1 MTTTRE
7 IEPLPHDDDA
17 IRTALEDAHLPS
29 LLPAL
34 AQITGDR
41 SLLREDLFP
50 DTVTLAAEQGGLS
63 PEAQAAARE
72 LALETLAKWRD
83 SGSVVAPPPSLAE
96 VRGMMD
102 FLIGDHVSDDYL
114 PLLLEELAF
123 ADADARAPEWNKD
136 AIDAGRDMRVVV
148 IGAGMSGILAAHRL
162 KQAGVDYT
170 VVEKNGDV
178 GGTWFENTYPGARV
192 DSSNHAYSYS
202 FAQKFDWPYHHST
215 QEVLLEYFRDCADL
229 FGVRE
234 DIRFNTEVL
243 SVTYDDERCLWA
255 VRVRGPEG
263 GEETIEAEAV
273 ISAVGQLNRPKMPD
287 IAGLG
292 SFEGL
297 AFHSAQWDHSIDF
310 AGKSVGVI
318 GTGSSASQF
327 IPHLADDAA
336 EVRIFQRTPNWYAPA
351 PNYHERVAEGF
362 LWLLK
367 HVPTYAQWY
376 RFWLFWAISDG
387 FLPMVEVDDNWQP
400 GDEVTGEGNRQLRDL
415 LAGSLRKQLEGRPD
429 LIEKALP
436 NFPPASKRIVVDNG
450 SWPNT
455 LMREHVHLITEPI
468 SQVTPRGIL
477 TEDGEE
483 ARARRAGLRD
493 RLPGLEVPHAGEG
506 RGARRGRYAR
516 AVGRRRAR
524 LPGHHDSELPQLLL
538 PVRAEHEHRGER
550 QHRVL
555 LGVRGAVRAGVP
567 EVPAGERA
575 AGDRLPH
582 GRARCLQRTHR
593 RGQPE
598 AGVGR
603 FERAELVQERV
614 GAGGAELAVHAAG
627 VLAADEADGPRRLRA
642 ALGLHS
648 LGGHRLAEYLG
659 ASDKVV
665 VVAGHDPDAEVDGF
679 HVCEAAR
686 GEGKRGLT
694 ADGVVAEL
702 GGIELPGDALDRL
715 AAGIKQGEVEARQ
728 EAQVDELVGLGGE
741 VEVVI
746 EGNGDLGLGDGLD
759 LHVPDARLGD
769 VGGGLRGLLLPP
781 GGGGGSSSGGGGGGG
796 GRGRGV
802 GRGSLVRGRTAAAAG
817 EREGNGEHGQ
827 QPEGTAAARVRRH
840 QSRGGRPPRAT
851 SSMRT
856 PRSSV
861 T

>member
-1 MTTTRE
+1 M
-7 IEPLPHDDDA
+7 
-17 IRTALEDAHLPS
+17 
-29 LLPAL
+29 
-34 AQITGDR
+34 
-41 SLLREDLFP
+41 
-50 DTVTLAAEQGGLS
+50 EQG
-63 PEAQAAARE
+63 
-72 LALETLAKWRD
+72 RD
-83 SGSVVAPPPSLAE
+83 R
-96 VRGMMD
+96 RGA
-102 FLIGDHVSDDYL
+102 GH
-114 PLLLEELAF
+114 
-123 ADADARAPEWNKD
+123 
-136 AIDAGRDMRVVV
+136 AGRRHRGGDVGHPRGAPAEAGGRGVYAV
-148 IGAGMSGILAAHRL
+148 I
-162 KQAGVDYT
+162 
-170 VVEKNGDV
+170 EKNGDV

-202 FAQKFDWPYHHST
+202 FAQKFDWPYHHSP

-263 GEETIEAEAV
+263 AEETIEAEAV
-273 ISAVGQLNRPKMPD
+273 ISAVGQLNRPKMPN

-483 ARARRAGLRD
+483 
-493 RLPGLEVPHAGEG
+493 H
-506 RGARRGRYAR
+506 
-516 AVGRRRAR
+516 
-524 LPGHHDSELPQLLL
+524 
-538 PVRAEHEHRGER
+538 
-550 QHRVL
+550 
-555 LGVRGAVRAGVP
+555 
-567 EVPAGERA
+567 
-575 AGDRLPH
+575 
-582 GRARCLQRTHR
+582 
-593 RGQPE
+593 
-598 AGVGR
+598 
-603 FERAELVQERV
+603 
-614 GAGGAELAVHAAG
+614 
-627 VLAADEADGPRRLRA
+627 
-642 ALGLHS
+642 
-648 LGGHRLAEYLG
+648 
-659 ASDKVV
+659 
-665 VVAGHDPDAEVDGF
+665 
-679 HVCEAAR
+679 
-686 GEGKRGLT
+686 
-694 ADGVVAEL
+694 
-702 GGIELPGDALDRL
+702 ALD
-715 AAGIKQGEVEARQ
+715 V
-728 EAQVDELVGLGGE
+728 LVYGTGFQASKFLTP
-741 VEVVI
+741 VKV
-746 EGNGDLGLGDGLD
+746 
-759 LHVPDARLGD
+759 
-769 VGGGLRGLLLPP
+769 
-781 GGGGGSSSGGGGGGG
+781 
-796 GRGRGV
+796 V
-802 GRGSLVRGRTAAAAG
+802 GRGGVDMHEQWGGDARAYLGITIPNFPNFFFLYGPNTNIVV
-817 EREGNGEHGQ
+817 NGSIVYFSECEVQYVLECLKFLLESGQ
-827 QPEGTAAARVRRH
+827 QAIDCRTDVHDAYNERIDAGNLK
-840 QSRGGRPPRAT
+840 RAWGV
-851 SSMRT
+851 
-856 PRSSV
+856 SSV
-861 T
+861 PSWYKSESGRVAQNWPFTLLEYWQQTKRMDPADYVVL

>member
-72 LALETLAKWRD
+72 LALETLAAWRD
-83 SGSVVAPPPSLAE
+83 SGAVVAPPPSLAE

-102 FLIGDHVSDDYL
+102 FLIGDHVSDEYL

-136 AIDAGRDMRVVV
+136 ALDAGRDMRVVV

-162 KQAGVDYT
+162 KQAGVAYT
-170 VVEKNGDV
+170 VIEKNGDV

-483 ARARRAGLRD
+483 
-493 RLPGLEVPHAGEG
+493 H
-506 RGARRGRYAR
+506 
-516 AVGRRRAR
+516 
-524 LPGHHDSELPQLLL
+524 
-538 PVRAEHEHRGER
+538 
-550 QHRVL
+550 
-555 LGVRGAVRAGVP
+555 
-567 EVPAGERA
+567 
-575 AGDRLPH
+575 
-582 GRARCLQRTHR
+582 
-593 RGQPE
+593 
-598 AGVGR
+598 
-603 FERAELVQERV
+603 
-614 GAGGAELAVHAAG
+614 
-627 VLAADEADGPRRLRA
+627 
-642 ALGLHS
+642 
-648 LGGHRLAEYLG
+648 
-659 ASDKVV
+659 
-665 VVAGHDPDAEVDGF
+665 
-679 HVCEAAR
+679 
-686 GEGKRGLT
+686 
-694 ADGVVAEL
+694 
-702 GGIELPGDALDRL
+702 ALD
-715 AAGIKQGEVEARQ
+715 V
-728 EAQVDELVGLGGE
+728 LVYGTGFQASKFLTP
-741 VEVVI
+741 VKV
-746 EGNGDLGLGDGLD
+746 
-759 LHVPDARLGD
+759 
-769 VGGGLRGLLLPP
+769 
-781 GGGGGSSSGGGGGGG
+781 
-796 GRGRGV
+796 V
-802 GRGSLVRGRTAAAAG
+802 GRGGADLHEQWGGDARAYLGITIPNFPNFFFLYGPNTNIVV
-817 EREGNGEHGQ
+817 NGSIVYFSECEVQYVLECLKFLLESGQ
-827 QPEGTAAARVRRH
+827 QAIDCRTDVHDAYNERIDAGNLK
-840 QSRGGRPPRAT
+840 RAWGV
-851 SSMRT
+851 
-856 PRSSV
+856 SSV
-861 T
+861 PSWYKSESGRVAQNWPFTLLEYWQQTKRMDPADYVLL

>member
-72 LALETLAKWRD
+72 LALETLAAWRD

-102 FLIGDHVSDDYL
+102 FLIGDHVSDEYL

-123 ADADARAPEWNKD
+123 ADTDARAPEWNKD
-136 AIDAGRDMRVVV
+136 AIDAGRDMRVVI

-162 KQAGVDYT
+162 KQAGVDYA

-202 FAQKFDWPYHHST
+202 FAQKFDWPYHHSP

-263 GEETIEAEAV
+263 AEETIEAEAV
-273 ISAVGQLNRPKMPD
+273 ISAVGQLNRPKMPN

-483 ARARRAGLRD
+483 
-493 RLPGLEVPHAGEG
+493 H
-506 RGARRGRYAR
+506 
-516 AVGRRRAR
+516 
-524 LPGHHDSELPQLLL
+524 
-538 PVRAEHEHRGER
+538 
-550 QHRVL
+550 
-555 LGVRGAVRAGVP
+555 
-567 EVPAGERA
+567 
-575 AGDRLPH
+575 
-582 GRARCLQRTHR
+582 
-593 RGQPE
+593 
-598 AGVGR
+598 
-603 FERAELVQERV
+603 
-614 GAGGAELAVHAAG
+614 
-627 VLAADEADGPRRLRA
+627 
-642 ALGLHS
+642 
-648 LGGHRLAEYLG
+648 
-659 ASDKVV
+659 
-665 VVAGHDPDAEVDGF
+665 
-679 HVCEAAR
+679 
-686 GEGKRGLT
+686 
-694 ADGVVAEL
+694 
-702 GGIELPGDALDRL
+702 ALD
-715 AAGIKQGEVEARQ
+715 V
-728 EAQVDELVGLGGE
+728 LVYGTGFQASKFLTP
-741 VEVVI
+741 VKV
-746 EGNGDLGLGDGLD
+746 
-759 LHVPDARLGD
+759 
-769 VGGGLRGLLLPP
+769 
-781 GGGGGSSSGGGGGGG
+781 
-796 GRGRGV
+796 V
-802 GRGSLVRGRTAAAAG
+802 GRGGVDMHEQWGGDARAYLGITIPNFPNFFFLYGPNTNIVV
-817 EREGNGEHGQ
+817 NGSIVYFSECEVQYVLECLKFLLESGQ
-827 QPEGTAAARVRRH
+827 QAIDCRTDVHDAYNERIDAGNLK
-840 QSRGGRPPRAT
+840 RAWGV
-851 SSMRT
+851 
-856 PRSSV
+856 SSV
-861 T
+861 PSWYKSESGRVAQNWPFTLLEYWQQTKRMDPADYVVL

>member
-72 LALETLAKWRD
+72 LALETLAAWRD
-83 SGSVVAPPPSLAE
+83 SGAVVAPPPSLAE

-102 FLIGDHVSDDYL
+102 FLIGDHVSDEYL

-136 AIDAGRDMRVVV
+136 ALDAGRDMRVVV

-483 ARARRAGLRD
+483 
-493 RLPGLEVPHAGEG
+493 H
-506 RGARRGRYAR
+506 
-516 AVGRRRAR
+516 
-524 LPGHHDSELPQLLL
+524 
-538 PVRAEHEHRGER
+538 
-550 QHRVL
+550 
-555 LGVRGAVRAGVP
+555 
-567 EVPAGERA
+567 
-575 AGDRLPH
+575 
-582 GRARCLQRTHR
+582 
-593 RGQPE
+593 
-598 AGVGR
+598 
-603 FERAELVQERV
+603 
-614 GAGGAELAVHAAG
+614 
-627 VLAADEADGPRRLRA
+627 
-642 ALGLHS
+642 
-648 LGGHRLAEYLG
+648 
-659 ASDKVV
+659 
-665 VVAGHDPDAEVDGF
+665 
-679 HVCEAAR
+679 
-686 GEGKRGLT
+686 
-694 ADGVVAEL
+694 
-702 GGIELPGDALDRL
+702 ALD
-715 AAGIKQGEVEARQ
+715 V
-728 EAQVDELVGLGGE
+728 LVYGTGFQASKFLTP
-741 VEVVI
+741 VKV
-746 EGNGDLGLGDGLD
+746 
-759 LHVPDARLGD
+759 
-769 VGGGLRGLLLPP
+769 
-781 GGGGGSSSGGGGGGG
+781 
-796 GRGRGV
+796 V
-802 GRGSLVRGRTAAAAG
+802 GRGGADLHEQWGGDARAYLGITIPNFPNFFFLYGPNTNIVV
-817 EREGNGEHGQ
+817 NGSIVYFSECEVQYVLECLKFLLESGQ
-827 QPEGTAAARVRRH
+827 QAIDCRTDVHDAYNERIDAGNLK
-840 QSRGGRPPRAT
+840 RAWGV
-851 SSMRT
+851 
-856 PRSSV
+856 SSV
-861 T
+861 PSWYKSESGRVAQNWPFTLLEYWQQTKRMDPADYVLL

>member
-1 MTTTRE
+1 MTTSRE
-7 IEPLPHDDDA
+7 IQPLPQDDDA

-72 LALETLAKWRD
+72 LALETLAAWRD
-83 SGSVVAPPPSLAE
+83 AGSVVAEPPSLE
-96 VRGMMD
+96 QVRGMMD
-102 FLIGDHVSDDYL
+102 FLIGEHVSDEYL

-123 ADADARAPEWNKD
+123 ADTDPRAPEWNKD
-136 AIDAGRDMRVVV
+136 ALNAERDMRVVI

-162 KQAGVDYT
+162 KQAGVAYT
-170 VVEKNGDV
+170 VIDKNRDV

-202 FAQKFDWPYHHST
+202 FAQKFDWPYHHSP
-215 QEVLLEYFRDCADL
+215 QEVLLDYFSDCATE
-229 FGVRE
+229 FGIR
-234 DIRFNTEVL
+234 DNIRFNTEVL
-243 SVTYDDERCLWA
+243 SVTYDDERSLWA

-263 GEETIEAEAV
+263 TEETIEAEAV

-292 SFEGL
+292 SFEGPT
-297 AFHSAQWDHSIDF
+297 FHSAQWDHSIDF

-415 LAGSLRKQLEGRPD
+415 LAGSLQHQLKGRPD
-429 LIEKALP
+429 LIEKTLP

-483 ARARRAGLRD
+483 
-493 RLPGLEVPHAGEG
+493 H
-506 RGARRGRYAR
+506 
-516 AVGRRRAR
+516 
-524 LPGHHDSELPQLLL
+524 
-538 PVRAEHEHRGER
+538 
-550 QHRVL
+550 
-555 LGVRGAVRAGVP
+555 
-567 EVPAGERA
+567 
-575 AGDRLPH
+575 
-582 GRARCLQRTHR
+582 
-593 RGQPE
+593 
-598 AGVGR
+598 
-603 FERAELVQERV
+603 
-614 GAGGAELAVHAAG
+614 
-627 VLAADEADGPRRLRA
+627 
-642 ALGLHS
+642 
-648 LGGHRLAEYLG
+648 
-659 ASDKVV
+659 
-665 VVAGHDPDAEVDGF
+665 
-679 HVCEAAR
+679 
-686 GEGKRGLT
+686 
-694 ADGVVAEL
+694 
-702 GGIELPGDALDRL
+702 ALD
-715 AAGIKQGEVEARQ
+715 V
-728 EAQVDELVGLGGE
+728 LVYGTGFQASKFLTP
-741 VEVVI
+741 VKV
-746 EGNGDLGLGDGLD
+746 
-759 LHVPDARLGD
+759 
-769 VGGGLRGLLLPP
+769 
-781 GGGGGSSSGGGGGGG
+781 
-796 GRGRGV
+796 V
-802 GRGSLVRGRTAAAAG
+802 GRGGVDMHEQWGGDARAYLGITMPNFPNFFFLYGPNTNIVVNGSIVYFSECEVQYVLECLRFLLESGQRALDCREDVHDAYNERIDAG
-817 EREGNGEHGQ
+817 NLK
-827 QPEGTAAARVRRH
+827 
-840 QSRGGRPPRAT
+840 RAWGV
-851 SSMRT
+851 
-856 PRSSV
+856 SSV
-861 T
+861 PSWYKSDSGRVAQNWPFTLLEYWQQTKKVDPADYVLL

>member
-17 IRTALEDAHLPS
+17 TRTALEDAHLPS

-483 ARARRAGLRD
+483 
-493 RLPGLEVPHAGEG
+493 H
-506 RGARRGRYAR
+506 
-516 AVGRRRAR
+516 
-524 LPGHHDSELPQLLL
+524 
-538 PVRAEHEHRGER
+538 
-550 QHRVL
+550 
-555 LGVRGAVRAGVP
+555 
-567 EVPAGERA
+567 
-575 AGDRLPH
+575 
-582 GRARCLQRTHR
+582 
-593 RGQPE
+593 
-598 AGVGR
+598 
-603 FERAELVQERV
+603 
-614 GAGGAELAVHAAG
+614 
-627 VLAADEADGPRRLRA
+627 
-642 ALGLHS
+642 
-648 LGGHRLAEYLG
+648 
-659 ASDKVV
+659 
-665 VVAGHDPDAEVDGF
+665 
-679 HVCEAAR
+679 
-686 GEGKRGLT
+686 
-694 ADGVVAEL
+694 
-702 GGIELPGDALDRL
+702 ALD
-715 AAGIKQGEVEARQ
+715 V
-728 EAQVDELVGLGGE
+728 LVYGTGFQASKFLTP
-741 VEVVI
+741 VKV
-746 EGNGDLGLGDGLD
+746 
-759 LHVPDARLGD
+759 
-769 VGGGLRGLLLPP
+769 
-781 GGGGGSSSGGGGGGG
+781 
-796 GRGRGV
+796 V
-802 GRGSLVRGRTAAAAG
+802 GRGGVDMHEQWGGDARAYLGITIPNFPNFFFLYGPNTNIVV
-817 EREGNGEHGQ
+817 NGSIVYFSECEVQYVLECLKFLLESGQ
-827 QPEGTAAARVRRH
+827 QAIDCRTDVHDAYNERIDAGNLK
-840 QSRGGRPPRAT
+840 RAWGV
-851 SSMRT
+851 
-856 PRSSV
+856 SSV
-861 T
+861 PSWYKSESGRVAQNWPFTLLEYWQQTKRMDPADYVLL

>member
-72 LALETLAKWRD
+72 LALETLAAWRD
-83 SGSVVAPPPSLAE
+83 SGAVVAPPPSLAE

-136 AIDAGRDMRVVV
+136 ALDAGREMRVVI

-162 KQAGVDYT
+162 KQAGVAYT
-170 VVEKNGDV
+170 VIEKNGDV

-483 ARARRAGLRD
+483 
-493 RLPGLEVPHAGEG
+493 H
-506 RGARRGRYAR
+506 
-516 AVGRRRAR
+516 
-524 LPGHHDSELPQLLL
+524 
-538 PVRAEHEHRGER
+538 
-550 QHRVL
+550 
-555 LGVRGAVRAGVP
+555 
-567 EVPAGERA
+567 
-575 AGDRLPH
+575 
-582 GRARCLQRTHR
+582 
-593 RGQPE
+593 
-598 AGVGR
+598 
-603 FERAELVQERV
+603 
-614 GAGGAELAVHAAG
+614 
-627 VLAADEADGPRRLRA
+627 
-642 ALGLHS
+642 
-648 LGGHRLAEYLG
+648 
-659 ASDKVV
+659 
-665 VVAGHDPDAEVDGF
+665 
-679 HVCEAAR
+679 
-686 GEGKRGLT
+686 
-694 ADGVVAEL
+694 
-702 GGIELPGDALDRL
+702 ALD
-715 AAGIKQGEVEARQ
+715 V
-728 EAQVDELVGLGGE
+728 LVYGTGFQASKFLTP
-741 VEVVI
+741 VKV
-746 EGNGDLGLGDGLD
+746 
-759 LHVPDARLGD
+759 
-769 VGGGLRGLLLPP
+769 
-781 GGGGGSSSGGGGGGG
+781 
-796 GRGRGV
+796 V
-802 GRGSLVRGRTAAAAG
+802 GRGGVDMHEQWGGDARAYLGITIPNFPNFFFLYGPNTNIVV
-817 EREGNGEHGQ
+817 NGSIVYFSECEVQYVLECLKFLLESGQ
-827 QPEGTAAARVRRH
+827 QAIDCRTDVHDAYNERIDAGNLK
-840 QSRGGRPPRAT
+840 RAWGV
-851 SSMRT
+851 
-856 PRSSV
+856 SSV
-861 T
+861 PSWYKSESGRVAQNWPFTLLEYWQQTKRMDPADYVVL